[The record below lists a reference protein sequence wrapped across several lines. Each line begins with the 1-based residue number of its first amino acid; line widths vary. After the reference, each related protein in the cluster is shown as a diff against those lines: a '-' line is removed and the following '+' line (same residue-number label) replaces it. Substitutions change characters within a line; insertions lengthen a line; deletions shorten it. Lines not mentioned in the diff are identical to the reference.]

1 MIEQV
6 FSKNRHDKLGL
17 TWKAWAAIAVVAAL
31 AAGGMLLL
39 GEAPDDTPVSTTP
52 TRELTPQE
60 QAVLVKALSPGLN
73 QPATIQWRWLPL
85 STKTF
90 EKGQGRYCGYL
101 NAKDAFGND
110 LGFQPFLSAVTTS
123 RGHIDSG
130 ELALLAT
137 DDEALATVKRMC
149 AQSGYAIP

>member
-6 FSKNRHDKLGL
+6 FSRSNRDKLGL
-17 TWKAWAAIAVVAAL
+17 SWKAWAIIALIAAVAA
-31 AAGGMLLL
+31 AAVMLL
-39 GEAPDDTPVSTTP
+39 GNPVDDTPVSATP
-52 TRELTPQE
+52 TRELTADE
-60 QAVLVKALSPGLN
+60 QAVLIKALSPGLN
-73 QPATIQWRWLPL
+73 QPSTVQWRWLPL

-101 NAKDAFGND
+101 NAKDSFGKE

-123 RGHIDSG
+123 HGHINSG

-137 DDEALATVKRMC
+137 DDEALQTVKRMC
-149 AQSGYAIP
+149 AQSGYEIP